1 MVHGY
6 ARSKSRA
13 RVTNELIGDCWE
25 ECAEA
30 CEMCC
35 EEACGCCGITAWGI
49 FLTVFASM
57 LMCCCWTKQTGVI
70 GVLLWIVVVIG
81 DIIFVPAIVMAMGGA
96 CVCVYVCVVGV
107 KCSAPPP
114 NPVAV
119 ARGLCGAA
127 ERRLQQRPSDRSSSA
142 SCVVTQRDSAR
153 RCGLMGVAVGAGA
166 TAPRG
171 VRAAASW
178 RCAAAPPCRTGIT
191 LHTHTHT
198 LTLSPLA
205 IIPPPTADAARASN
219 WKAPIVMI
227 LGTIIGVV
235 VIIRGSVAI
244 ALITQIAAV
253 GYRPARELPWRAWAL
268 RVQESQ
274 SGKLKQGGTMEKVL
288 QRASGFKASGV

>member
-96 CVCVYVCVVGV
+96 CVCVYVCVVDV
-107 KCSAPPP
+107 KRSAPPP
-114 NPVAV
+114 ELSCRRKRVV
-119 ARGLCGAA
+119 RRGGT
-127 ERRLQQRPSDRSSSA
+127 PS
-142 SCVVTQRDSAR
+142 
-153 RCGLMGVAVGAGA
+153 
-166 TAPRG
+166 
-171 VRAAASW
+171 
-178 RCAAAPPCRTGIT
+178 AAAPERPKQQRVLRGHAERFCASLRLDGCRRWRGGESATRCASSGLLASRGCTT
-191 LHTHTHT
+191 LPHRYHASHTHTHT
-198 LTLSPLA
+198 HTYSVSSRNHSPTLHN
-205 IIPPPTADAARASN
+205 IPPHPLQ
-219 WKAPIVMI
+219 M
-227 LGTIIGVV
+227 
-235 VIIRGSVAI
+235 
-244 ALITQIAAV
+244 
-253 GYRPARELPWRAWAL
+253 
-268 RVQESQ
+268 
-274 SGKLKQGGTMEKVL
+274 
-288 QRASGFKASGV
+288 QRARRTGRLRS